1 MFTGLIPMLICS
13 DVQESIKF
21 YNDAFG
27 LEVASR
33 MDDVGKSGW
42 AMLQKDGI
50 KLMLASPHY
59 FPDMPKVQDRYYQ
72 AQYYFYCD
80 DLDALHK
87 RVSGAGFEPTG
98 IVEQP
103 YGMREFE
110 MPDRDGHLLIFGQD
124 MGKG

>member
-1 MFTGLIPMLICS
+1 MFTGLVPMLICS
-13 DVQESIKF
+13 DVQASIKF

-42 AMLQKDGI
+42 AMLHKDGI

-59 FPDMPKVQDRYYQ
+59 FPEMPKVQDRYFQ
-72 AQYYFYCD
+72 AQYYFYTD
-80 DLDALHK
+80 ELDALRE
-87 RVSGAGFEPTG
+87 RVIAAGFEPTG

-103 YGMREFE
+103 YEMREFE
-110 MPDRDGHLLIFGQD
+110 MPDPDGHLLIFGQD
-124 MGKG
+124 SHAG